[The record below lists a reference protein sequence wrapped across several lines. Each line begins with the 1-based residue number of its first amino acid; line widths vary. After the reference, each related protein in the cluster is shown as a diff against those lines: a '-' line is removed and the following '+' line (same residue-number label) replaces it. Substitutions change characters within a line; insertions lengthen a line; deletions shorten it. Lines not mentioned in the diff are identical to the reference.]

1 MSKENKKITE
11 EELQQLKGVKDRTN
25 ILINELG
32 QIGLAEINLERRREK
47 AEEFLD
53 ETKKLENDLVKTLS
67 DKYGNG
73 NIDIETLD
81 FLLSKDSNDVMD
93 EISSNWKLC

>member
-1 MSKENKKITE
+1 MSKEIKKITE

-32 QIGLAEINLERRREK
+32 QIGLAEINLERRRDK

-73 NIDIETLD
+73 NIDLETGI
-81 FLLSKDSNDVMD
+81 
-93 EISSNWKLC
+93 IS

>member
-1 MSKENKKITE
+1 MSEEIKKITE
-11 EELQQLKGVKDRTN
+11 EELQQLKGIKDRTN

-32 QIGLAEINLERRREK
+32 QIGLAEINLERRRDK

-53 ETKKLENDLVKTLS
+53 ETKNLENDLVKTLS

-73 NIDIETLD
+73 NIDLETGI
-81 FLLSKDSNDVMD
+81 
-93 EISSNWKLC
+93 IS

>member
-1 MSKENKKITE
+1 MSEEIKKITE
-11 EELQQLKGVKDRTN
+11 EELQQLKGIKARTN

-32 QIGLAEINLERRREK
+32 QIGLAEINLERRRDK

-53 ETKKLENDLVKTLS
+53 ETKNLENDLVKTLS

-73 NIDIETLD
+73 NIDLETGI
-81 FLLSKDSNDVMD
+81 
-93 EISSNWKLC
+93 IS

>member
-73 NIDIETLD
+73 NIDIETGI
-81 FLLSKDSNDVMD
+81 
-93 EISSNWKLC
+93 IS